1 MKNILIKLYDLL
13 TAPIYRRLARDL
25 TVQLQEISQSY
36 IDQHERLTA
45 KIVDELVRLN
55 IRVGEAEGRQIAK
68 DLAFEQ
74 LEAPIC
80 EPEAMSAEQIWELMN
95 EASRS
100 IDVVEICAKH
110 KIPLSLFFEL
120 ESKYRSLETPAIRRM
135 KLLEDTNIE
144 LRSLVT
150 TLMHQQSLTTSTLKN
165 KVANGNGRD

>member
-1 MKNILIKLYDLL
+1 MKQILIRIFDFL

-45 KIVDELVRLN
+45 KIVDELLRIN
-55 IRVGEAEGRQIAK
+55 IRIDHIEARQVAK
-68 DLAFEQ
+68 DTAMRQ
-74 LEAPIC
+74 LEETVATPHTL
-80 EPEAMSAEQIWELMN
+80 SAEQIWEVLR
-95 EASRS
+95 ETSRS

-110 KIPLSLFFEL
+110 NIPLGTFFEL
-120 ESKYRSLETPAIRRM
+120 ESKYRTLEPPDIRRM
-135 KLLEDTNIE
+135 KLLEDTNTE

-150 TLMHQQSLTTSTLKN
+150 TLMHQQSLTVSALKE